1 MSNTDK
7 MIRIIIS
14 IIAVLMISCNKAAT
28 DRNHVSHTYATKCSD
43 SHNDKKEKGLMEL
56 YQNVYYGYTTL
67 DNLKNIL
74 SEYKIQLSDKHCG
87 NEPWLRTAN
96 CYSAMTMYDDAQNI
110 LKQREESICDD
121 KSILVE
127 IALYRGYIYEE
138 SGDKSKASKQYT
150 RAKHL
155 IETCKAT
162 YEKVSGH
169 HEYENFPLILQKRD
183 IIIAKEGNKAAAK
196 YLEEILERKGLDDE
210 EARFIKGFME
220 NPAESHCTREQF
232 IHNKASMFT
241 IVSQA
246 TLDEIKTVSDF
257 YTLYFQAT
265 TNGKEQYI
273 NDIEQTYL
281 SSNLIKETK
290 NGKLR
295 IFPFANERVNT
306 SSDDISQHV
315 PTVLIS
321 MIPNK
326 KYYHVILSLGDERHD
341 AYVSVKKHDNT
352 IKIDEIKNLSK
363 PLRVVSDF

>member
-1 MSNTDK
+1 
-7 MIRIIIS
+7 
-14 IIAVLMISCNKAAT
+14 MISCNKAAT

-96 CYSAMTMYDDAQNI
+96 CYSAMTVYDDAQNI

-121 KSILVE
+121 KSILAE

-138 SGDKSKASKQYT
+138 SGDKSNASKQYT

-196 YLEEILERKGLDDE
+196 YLAKILERKGLDDE

-220 NPAESHCTREQF
+220 NPAELHCTRKQF

-241 IVSQA
+241 IVSQ
-246 TLDEIKTVSDF
+246 TILDEIKTISDF
-257 YTLYFQAT
+257 YTLYTKAA
-265 TNGKEQYI
+265 TNGNEPDMD
-273 NDIEQTYL
+273 DIKHTYL
-281 SSNLIKETK
+281 SNNLIKETK
-290 NGKLR
+290 EGKLNL
-295 IFPFANERVNT
+295 FPFTSERDNT
-306 SSDDISQHV
+306 PSYDINKHV
-315 PTVLIS
+315 PMVLVG
-321 MIPNK
+321 MIQK
-326 KYYHVILSLGDERHD
+326 KNSYHVRLSLGDERHD
-341 AYVSVKKHDNT
+341 AYVSVKRHDNT